1 MSLTTYKRLNSSGLR
16 MLIKRSRLL
25 KGIVFTLLICAV
37 LTIIS
42 CDMFQNQSNEQTADL
57 GLTPGEFN
65 LLDTTVHEYLYEK
78 TPILRYT
85 EFAIRY
91 ERVDTIIDDVLP
103 KFLLV
108 DAYAGFRSPPVVIRA
123 AFFHGYVKIIS
134 EKILDEGF

>member
-1 MSLTTYKRLNSSGLR
+1 LLV
-16 MLIKRSRLL
+16 KRSWLL
-25 KGIVFTLLICAV
+25 IGIVFFLLIGAV
-37 LTIIS
+37 LAIIAYTV
-42 CDMFQNQSNEQTADL
+42 FQNRSIEEASNL
-57 GLTPGEFN
+57 GLTPAEFTI
-65 LLDTTVHEYLYEK
+65 LDTTVHEYLYEK

-91 ERVDTIIDDVLP
+91 ERVDTIIDGVLP

>member
-1 MSLTTYKRLNSSGLR
+1 
-16 MLIKRSRLL
+16 
-25 KGIVFTLLICAV
+25 
-37 LTIIS
+37 
-42 CDMFQNQSNEQTADL
+42 MFQNQSNEQTADL

-123 AFFHGYVKIIS
+123 IVYGDHVIIIS
-134 EKILDEGF
+134 ETAANEGEELTK